1 MNKVNVHEL
10 SQTQVKEI
18 VIEMINLMKIS
29 WKIKNKNDLESQKKF
44 KKFFFENLYK
54 KNFKYNFNAVYSNYF
69 LKKNN
74 WFLK

>member
-29 WKIKNKNDLESQKKF
+29 WKIKNKNDLESQKKLKNF
-44 KKFFFENLYK
+44 YENLYK
-54 KNFKYNFNAVYSNYF
+54 KFLNITNAVYSNYF